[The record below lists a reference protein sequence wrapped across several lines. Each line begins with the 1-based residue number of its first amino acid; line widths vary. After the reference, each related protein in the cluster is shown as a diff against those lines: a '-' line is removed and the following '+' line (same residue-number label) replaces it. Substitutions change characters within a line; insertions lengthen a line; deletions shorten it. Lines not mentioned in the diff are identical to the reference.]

1 MRISTITMYE
11 QSLNS
16 LNRQQ
21 GEFLKIGQHISSG
34 RRVVNPSDD
43 PQAAALAV
51 GIDQAKAVDQQY
63 ANARVSARNSLSQEE
78 SVLNSTSDFIV
89 RARTLLVQAGNGTL
103 SDVDRQAISL
113 ELQGIYEGLLGQA
126 NSADGNGRFMFGG
139 FQDSTPPFVQGDD
152 GKVSYVGDSGIK
164 RQQVD
169 SARLMPSVDNGQ
181 AIFRSADD
189 ADLFATL
196 ENLIGTLATPVE
208 SEADKANLQSVLATA
223 GKELGNS
230 FDNVLAVRA
239 AVGARLNELDVLD
252 VVGGNRML
260 NYEQVL
266 SDRLDLDYNK
276 AISDYT
282 LRQVGLQAA
291 QKAFVDVQ
299 KLSLFN
305 QL

>member
-152 GKVSYVGDSGIK
+152 GKVSYVGDSGVK

-208 SEADKANLQSVLATA
+208 SETDKANLQSVLATA

>member
-89 RARTLLVQAGNGTL
+89 RARTLLVQAGNDTL
-103 SDVDRQAISL
+103 GDVDRQAIGL

-139 FQDSTPPFVQGDD
+139 FQDDTPPFVQGAD
-152 GKVSYVGDSGIK
+152 GKVSYVGDSGVK
-164 RQQVD
+164 GQQVD

-181 AIFRSADD
+181 AIFKSADD

-196 ENLIGTLATPVE
+196 ENLIGTLATPVA

-223 GKELGNS
+223 GKALGKS

-239 AVGARLNELDVLD
+239 SVGARLNELDVLD